1 MFLKSTSPSSPYK
14 PVDCLSS
21 LFDNKD
27 NIWMPTSSQISAPS
41 KLPMV
46 TSKQLSIFVFF
57 QGSLVF
63 YNKNFLQCF
72 IIRKSFSK
80 ILMYCWAN
88 RIALSNISSNI
99 AGYNSVISNWINLH
113 CDLFS
118 IMTLC
123 KFFHWFTWRSFSRF
137 LFIFSKIDLLVFLI
151 SLLHGFIKQQG
162 WADLKL
168 SL

>member
-1 MFLKSTSPSSPYK
+1 
-14 PVDCLSS
+14 
-21 LFDNKD
+21 
-27 NIWMPTSSQISAPS
+27 MPTSLQISVPS

-72 IIRKSFSK
+72 IIRMSFSK
-80 ILMYCWAN
+80 ILMYCGAN
-88 RIALSNISSNI
+88 KIALSNISSDI
-99 AGYNSVISNWINLH
+99 DGYNSVISNWVNLH

-123 KFFHWFTWRSFSRF
+123 EFLHWFTWKSFSRF
-137 LFIFSKIDLLVFLI
+137 LFIFSEIDLLVFLI
-151 SLLHGFIKQQG
+151 SLLHGFIKWQR

-168 SL
+168 SLWSFSVI